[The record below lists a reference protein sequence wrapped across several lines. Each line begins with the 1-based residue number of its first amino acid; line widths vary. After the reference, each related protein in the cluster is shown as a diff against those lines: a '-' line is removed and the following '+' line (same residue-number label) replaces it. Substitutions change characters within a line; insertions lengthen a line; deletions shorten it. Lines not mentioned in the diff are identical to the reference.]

1 MTGRLFVTRRYLIK
15 LLYIQCMWICDQMC
29 QTSGF
34 LQLRKLTVSVNVM
47 IVLLQLW
54 PFWFWKLIINEF
66 DKMMPWGQQRF
77 VWVFKFS
84 IASIFCTHDTITMLL
99 ELLIYIFMW
108 QLYVYL
114 LPKPIKSSKK
124 TGNVIMF
131 TLKNWLCYFLFL
143 LFSLY
148 QVLTSVYPDILTVVN
163 ISVQK
168 L

>member
-1 MTGRLFVTRRYLIK
+1 MTILILK
-15 LLYIQCMWICDQMC
+15 IDNKWIWQNDAMGTTC
-29 QTSGF
+29 
-34 LQLRKLTVSVNVM
+34 
-47 IVLLQLW
+47 
-54 PFWFWKLIINEF
+54 
-66 DKMMPWGQQRF
+66 QQRF
-77 VWVFKFS
+77 GKNNNNKTKHTWYVWVFKFS
-84 IASIFCTHDTITMLL
+84 IASIFCTQWHNHNVAGTINLH
-99 ELLIYIFMW
+99 F
-108 QLYVYL
+108 YVYL
-114 LPKPIKSSKK
+114 LPKPIKPSKK